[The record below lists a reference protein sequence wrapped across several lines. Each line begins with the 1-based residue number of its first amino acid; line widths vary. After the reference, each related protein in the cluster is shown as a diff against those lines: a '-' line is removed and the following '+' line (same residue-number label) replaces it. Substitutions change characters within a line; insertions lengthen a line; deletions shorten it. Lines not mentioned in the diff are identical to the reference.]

1 MAIPQSNHWF
11 VIIALRQAIYR
22 SGNDTRVQS
31 AARKCG
37 RTVDHFFG
45 KTNPN
50 ATLTTQLKGVDM
62 SIIKKTFLVFVTCY
76 LAACSSTKL
85 EEKTDNV
92 IPLTVGSQSAKYDPI
107 SDPKSPLYQKG
118 SIYFDFDEYTVKGSY
133 QPLLKA
139 HADYLISSQSRMVI
153 EGNTDDRGT
162 SEYNLALGQRRSE
175 AVKKALIALGVNGN
189 QIEAV
194 SFGEEKPKNTGT
206 GEKAWQENRRADIVY
221 R

>member
-1 MAIPQSNHWF
+1 
-11 VIIALRQAIYR
+11 
-22 SGNDTRVQS
+22 
-31 AARKCG
+31 
-37 RTVDHFFG
+37 
-45 KTNPN
+45 
-50 ATLTTQLKGVDM
+50 M
-62 SIIKKTFLVFVTCY
+62 SIIRHIFLI
-76 LAACSSTKL
+76 LAISILTACSSTKL
-85 EEKTDNV
+85 EDKTTDV

-107 SDPKSPLYQKG
+107 TDPKSLLYQKG
-118 SIYFDFDEYTVKGSY
+118 SIYFDFDEYTVKSSY

-139 HADYLISSQSRMVI
+139 HADYLKFSQSQIVI

-162 SEYNLALGQRRSE
+162 SEYNLALGQRRSG
-175 AVKKALIALGVNGN
+175 AVKKALLALGVKNN

>member
-1 MAIPQSNHWF
+1 
-11 VIIALRQAIYR
+11 
-22 SGNDTRVQS
+22 
-31 AARKCG
+31 
-37 RTVDHFFG
+37 
-45 KTNPN
+45 
-50 ATLTTQLKGVDM
+50 M
-62 SIIKKTFLVFVTCY
+62 SIVKKTFLVFVVLY

-85 EEKTDNV
+85 EDKKTDV

-118 SIYFDFDEYTVKGSY
+118 LIYFDFDEYTVKASY
-133 QPLLKA
+133 QPLLKS
-139 HADYLISSQSRMVI
+139 HADYLKSSQSRIVI

-175 AVKKALIALGVNGN
+175 AVKKALVLLGVNTN

-194 SFGEEKPKNTGT
+194 SFGKEKPKNTGT

>member
-1 MAIPQSNHWF
+1 
-11 VIIALRQAIYR
+11 
-22 SGNDTRVQS
+22 
-31 AARKCG
+31 
-37 RTVDHFFG
+37 
-45 KTNPN
+45 
-50 ATLTTQLKGVDM
+50 M

-85 EEKTDNV
+85 DEKTDNV

-118 SIYFDFDEYTVKGSY
+118 SIYFDFDEYAVKGSY
-133 QPLLKA
+133 QSLLRS
-139 HADYLISSQSRMVI
+139 HADYLKFSQSRIVI

-175 AVKKALIALGVNGN
+175 AVKKALVLLGVNTN

-194 SFGEEKPKNTGT
+194 SFGEEKPKNT
-206 GEKAWQENRRADIVY
+206 ASI
-221 R
+221 

>member
-1 MAIPQSNHWF
+1 MATPQSSHWF
-11 VIIALRQAIYR
+11 VIIAPRQGIYL
-22 SGNDTRVQS
+22 SGNDTHAQS
-31 AARKCG
+31 AAQKCG
-37 RTVDHFFG
+37 HSVNHFSG

-50 ATLTTQLKGVDM
+50 ATLTNQLKGVHM
-62 SIIKKTFLVFVTCY
+62 QIVKKTFLVFVTLY

-85 EEKTDNV
+85 EDKKTDV
-92 IPLTVGSQSAKYDPI
+92 VALTVGSQSAKYDPI

-133 QPLLKA
+133 QSLLKS
-139 HADYLISSQSRMVI
+139 HADYLKSSQSRIVI

-175 AVKKALIALGVNGN
+175 AVKKALVLLGVNTN

-194 SFGEEKPKNTGT
+194 SFGEEKPKNTGM